1 MELSKSAKYVFLMH
15 FIAVIIF
22 GVWFFIAPETW
33 STLTGWPD
41 EASAGRILGAAL
53 IGMAIL
59 GLLGYR
65 ASTWE
70 EVEIIVYMLLIYNIL
85 GLVGM
90 LWNYAYLT
98 LPIAGWGIVGL
109 YALFFFLFF
118 YVYYEAKLK
127 KA

>member
-1 MELSKSAKYVFLMH
+1 M
-15 FIAVIIF
+15 IF

-41 EASAGRILGAAL
+41 EASTGRILGAAIIA
-53 IGMAIL
+53 IGSAAFF
-59 GLLGYR
+59 GFR
-65 ASTWE
+65 ASKWE
-70 EVEIIVYMLLIYNIL
+70 EIEIVVLMELVWNIV

-90 LWNYAYLT
+90 LWNFAVFT
-98 LPIAGWGIVGL
+98 LPIAGWLIVGL
-109 YALFFFLFF
+109 LGLYFVLYF